1 MKALL
6 TAAVIFLSAACCA
19 QTLELSDSA
28 TVSLITCAPHDATA
42 YTVYGHTA
50 LRVKD
55 DFSGVDAVFNY
66 GIFDFS
72 SPGFLYRFA
81 RGDTYYILG
90 VSSFRDFFDEYARR
104 GSEVTEQILNLNADE
119 KRRTVDALIV
129 NSRPENR
136 TYLYNFF
143 YDNCSTRP
151 RLLLESCVSGK
162 IEYPEVLEP
171 ATLRTVVHH
180 CNRNHPW
187 LNFGI
192 DLALGAPL
200 DDSASQ
206 DVLLFLPENL
216 MRAAAV
222 AVLTTPSG
230 ESRPLV
236 KETRTLVKSRP
247 SFVVP
252 SRFDPTTVSRLMLAL
267 VLIVSFWEFKSK
279 KYFAAIDITWML
291 LYGLAGCAIVFLS
304 FFSIHPAVFPN
315 YSGIWANPLH
325 VAAAFATAIRGKRI
339 RKAMYYYMC
348 INGLLMIFLLIARNA
363 LLGEASSAFLSLTL
377 ISCVRSLVYKLRI
390 TNYELRPTAAVPPKS
405 AVIRNS

>member
-1 MKALL
+1 MRGVL
-6 TAAVIFLSAACCA
+6 TVTAIFVSLACSAR
-19 QTLELSDSA
+19 TLELSGSA

-55 DFSGVDAVFNY
+55 DSSAVDMVFNY

-90 VSSFRDFFDEYARR
+90 VSSFHDFIDEYARR
-104 GSEVTEQILNLNADE
+104 GSEVTEQILNLSAGE
-119 KRRTVDALIV
+119 KQRAVDALFV

-136 TYLYNFF
+136 TYLYSFF

-151 RLLLESCVSGK
+151 RLLLENCVSGK
-162 IEYPEVLEP
+162 IEYPEVIERT
-171 ATLRTVVHH
+171 TLRTAVHH
-180 CNRNHPW
+180 CNRNHAW
-187 LNFGI
+187 LSFGI

-200 DDSASQ
+200 DDSVGQ

-222 AVLTTPSG
+222 AVVTAPSG

-236 KETRTLVKSRP
+236 KETQTLVKSH
-247 SFVVP
+247 SASVTP
-252 SRFDPTTVSRLMLAL
+252 SRFDPVTVSRLMLAL
-267 VLIVSFWEFKSK
+267 VLLISFWEFRSRR
-279 KYFAAIDITWML
+279 YFAAIDMTWML
-291 LYGLAGCAIVFLS
+291 LYGLTGCMIVFLS

-315 YSGIWANPLH
+315 YSGLWANPLH
-325 VAAAFATAIRGKRI
+325 LVAAFAAVIRGKRI
-339 RKAMYYYMC
+339 RKLMYCYMS
-348 INGLLMIFLLIARNA
+348 INGLLMIFLLIVRNT
-363 LLGEASSAFLSLTL
+363 LLGEASQAFLYLTL
-377 ISCVRSLVYKLRI
+377 ISCIRSLLYLRI
-390 TNYELRPTAAVPPKS
+390 KN
-405 AVIRNS
+405 